1 MGAGVPAG
9 AKSAYQGAWPKP
21 LIVSPIVGTPG
32 SAATRRSF
40 TTPSTLSLP
49 LLMKAMDEGRLC
61 TDSGTSPPATS
72 VAAAAE
78 PL

>member
-1 MGAGVPAG
+1 
-9 AKSAYQGAWPKP
+9 
-21 LIVSPIVGTPG
+21 LVSPIVGASG
-32 SAATRRSF
+32 SAATRFSL

-49 LLMKAMDEGRLC
+49 ALMNAMADGRLC
-61 TDSGTSPPATS
+61 TDSGTCPPTTS